1 MSLESTVSI
10 AKVGTKSLRTTVPEG
25 IVAFM
30 GIKEG
35 DKLEWTMDIQNNE
48 RVSIVLKKKSVEKA
62 QRARLTMKEK
72 FDQKVSFR

>member
-1 MSLESTVSI
+1 MSLISSVGI
-10 AKVGTKSLRTTVPEG
+10 AKIGTKSLRTTVPEG

-35 DKLEWTMDIQNNE
+35 DKLEWTMDIQKNE
-48 RVSIVLKKKSVEKA
+48 RVSIVVKKKSVDKA

-72 FDQKVSFR
+72 LDQKVNLR